1 MRESVDRIIRG
12 LFRSKLEKGEKGR
25 QREREWVAAESQTLK
40 VLDVRVTCRCHV
52 TRGAVDPRGAS
63 SLRTKIAMAAA
74 FWARPAIFQSQPIFP
89 TRDTECLTIIR
100 LAAVHLYRVLEIH
113 PRQGNDSPD
122 RFESLNTATSPPP
135 KETDLFP
142 SDFRFQPEYFLL
154 YRGRS
159 RSIQDKFQ
167 FSSNLDLNLATIS
180 YSFFFFFSKYLF
192 FIFKD
197 YVLFGSNNW

>member
-74 FWARPAIFQSQPIFP
+74 FWAWPAIFQSQPIFP

-142 SDFRFQPEYFLL
+142 YDFRFQPEYFLL

-159 RSIQDKFQ
+159 RSIQDKRVLFKSR
-167 FSSNLDLNLATIS
+167 FKSSN
-180 YSFFFFFSKYLF
+180 YFFFLLF
-192 FIFKD
+192 EIFVF
-197 YVLFGSNNW
+197 YF